1 MDLLADAPAIDRDLC
16 TGCGLCVGACPAYT
30 LSLVE
35 GRASVTGH
43 KCIGC
48 DHCVAICPEGAVS
61 SACTDPAALALATV
75 EIRDAWVPCGKFDAG
90 ELVRLMRSRRSC
102 RNFSD
107 HPVERR
113 VLEDLVRIGITA
125 PTGSNAQPWAFTLL
139 PDRRAVQ
146 ALGEETARF
155 LRRLNRL
162 SENPLARLA
171 TRLFS
176 GDALGR
182 YHREY
187 HRSVSRILDDW
198 HAGRRDR
205 IFNNAPA
212 AIIVSG
218 RTDASSAPA
227 DAIFASQNILLAAH
241 AMGLGSCVIGFASA
255 ALSRSP
261 RIRRMVGIP
270 DTERVHAVIAL
281 GRSREPYKRV
291 AGRKPV
297 TIRTFQGPPVGL
309 R

>member
-1 MDLLADAPAIDRDLC
+1 MSMLEEAPVIDRALC
-16 TGCGLCVGACPAYT
+16 TGCGLCVAACPAYT
-30 LSLVE
+30 LSLTGE
-35 GRASVTGH
+35 RAAVTGH

-61 SACTDPAALALATV
+61 STCTAPGALKLHTV
-75 EIRDAWVPCGKFDAG
+75 ETRDAWIPYGEFDAG

-107 HPVERR
+107 RPVDRR

-155 LRRLNRL
+155 LARLNRL
-162 SENPLARLA
+162 SERPLARLA
-171 TRLFS
+171 TRLFL
-176 GDALGR
+176 DDTLGR

-218 RTDASSAPA
+218 RKDASSAPE

-255 ALSRSP
+255 ALSRTP
-261 RIRRMVGIP
+261 KIRRMVGIP

-281 GRSREPYKRV
+281 GRSREPYRRL

-297 TIRTFQGPPVGL
+297 TLRTFEAP
-309 R
+309 